1 MPILKGL
8 LSGLILSAFWGA
20 GCSRTAVPKSEISRS
35 PDTDTIDGL
44 LLDRGEEQNF
54 VSPIGEPIAGVL
66 GTPDLLLPRNPEHEK
81 FMDPGNSI
89 RPFEAVYF
97 DFDQFNLAPSERGKV
112 IELAE
117 FLADNRDARLLIEGY
132 CDWKG
137 TSAYNKAL
145 GERRANT
152 VKEYLLELGADHRRI
167 DTLSIGDET
176 AIPQALANQASLDR
190 RAEFVISKGD

>member
-35 PDTDTIDGL
+35 PDTDITEGL

-97 DFDQFNLAPSERGKV
+97 DFDQFNLSPSERGKV

-117 FLADNRDARLLIEGY
+117 FLA
-132 CDWKG
+132 
-137 TSAYNKAL
+137 
-145 GERRANT
+145 
-152 VKEYLLELGADHRRI
+152 
-167 DTLSIGDET
+167 
-176 AIPQALANQASLDR
+176 
-190 RAEFVISKGD
+190 

>member
-1 MPILKGL
+1 MPCRKGL
-8 LSGLILSAFWGA
+8 LTGLILSAFGWV

-35 PDTDTIDGL
+35 PDTDTTEGV

-54 VSPIGEPIAGVL
+54 VSPLGEPIAGVL

-97 DFDQFNLAPSERGKV
+97 DFDQFNLAPNERGKV

-152 VKEYLLELGADHRRI
+152 IKEYLLELGADHRRI

-190 RAEFVISKGD
+190 RAEFVISKGE